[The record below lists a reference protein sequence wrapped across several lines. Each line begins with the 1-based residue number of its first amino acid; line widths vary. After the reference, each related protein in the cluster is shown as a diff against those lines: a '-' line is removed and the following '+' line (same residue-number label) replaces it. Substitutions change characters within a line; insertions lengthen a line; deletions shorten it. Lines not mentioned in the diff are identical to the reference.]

1 MWLIIHARI
10 QSNPV
15 NKRSPILIQN
25 LRVVRISFNLPYQYL
40 KEDIIIIHL
49 ILLITTRIVIPSY
62 ISSIV

>member
-15 NKRSPILIQN
+15 NKRGPILFQN